1 MIAMAS
7 FLQEEFDQRE
17 LIGAEDCKSE
27 LKRDKKNTF
36 RKYLTSNGFSVSA

>member
-17 LIGAEDCKSE
+17 LIGAED
-27 LKRDKKNTF
+27 LQ
-36 RKYLTSNGFSVSA
+36 V